1 MWTSLGDIILPTLKL
16 QVLPILKSRG
26 IRWGIHNS
34 KQGSLGSLLPEGD
47 WLSSVTRSEASDGAL
62 SQASLHFCL
71 HHPSTVAPECEG
83 FFHYEPQKPTLADIS
98 KRKFPGR
105 LLSPWNRQKA
115 GELYLEKTRTKMVL
129 HSRTCRPWLWD
140 PSKNNLV
147 QKLPLGRMKCQL
159 SLV

>member
-98 KRKFPGR
+98 KYFII
-105 LLSPWNRQKA
+105 SFINRWL
-115 GELYLEKTRTKMVL
+115 LYLVYFISAFFYL
-129 HSRTCRPWLWD
+129 L
-140 PSKNNLV
+140 
-147 QKLPLGRMKCQL
+147 QL
-159 SLV
+159 SGSRAQASVVVAHGFCYPTACGIVPDQRSNPRPLHW